1 MSDNMYDDLKSQFE
15 SFLDPQNAAYAAED
29 VFEGDR
35 ILNENPAPMP
45 SEQLKARIKSRVRL
59 TLMRTR
65 RVSSRRFVY
74 QLAAAAAAII
84 IVFGISIQMVDN
96 KPGHI
101 RPIAQISAAVW
112 DGTNITSDDAELS
125 RLSAGIEQVEQELS
139 GTQLTLNI
147 ADSADAADELEMELI
162 NIDSDFWKG

>member
-45 SEQLKARIKSRVRL
+45 SEQLKARIKSRISL

-65 RVSSRRFVY
+65 RVRSYRFVY

-84 IVFGISIQMVDN
+84 IVFGVSIKMVDN
-96 KPGHI
+96 KQGHEWTTVKI
-101 RPIAQISAAVW
+101 PAAVW
-112 DGTNITSDDAELS
+112 DGTNITRDDAELS

-139 GTQLTLNI
+139 GTKFTLSM
-147 ADSADAADELEMELI
+147 ADSTDAVDELEMELI